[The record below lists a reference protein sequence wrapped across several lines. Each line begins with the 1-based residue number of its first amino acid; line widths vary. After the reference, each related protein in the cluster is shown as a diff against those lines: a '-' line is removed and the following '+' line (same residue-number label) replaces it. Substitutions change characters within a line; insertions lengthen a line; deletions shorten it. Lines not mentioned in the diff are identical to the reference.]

1 MPAFDF
7 RVKVEAVN
15 IDEARRVL
23 SSMFDIMKTVRD
35 ETSTTEFIEFAEK
48 LKAQPSLVKTA
59 QMFI

>member
-23 SSMFDIMKTVRD
+23 DSMFDIMKTVRD
-35 ETSTTEFIEFAEK
+35 ETSTTEFIEFAQK
-48 LKAQPSLVKTA
+48 LKAKPALVKKA
-59 QMFI
+59 QKFI